1 MAETAPPNEQKPR
14 TIKTVA
20 SKTANQDATT
30 TLTLG
35 SDSYVLPFP
44 TGLQIDSE
52 YNWESTDLGALG
64 QEVFKN
70 GGMNRSLLS
79 LETAQRAYDGAA
91 AFIKQGALDLIV
103 DNLGKATFAGE
114 GKVLNPKKEVL
125 FSGTTHRA
133 FQLEWH
139 FAPLN
144 QSESETSYEFIKQIH
159 VAAAPEITSDTTFLT
174 YPDTASLVIQDGG
187 APILNRQEC
196 AITSLSCNYTPDG
209 LWATFTNGKPI
220 HIALTVGF
228 LELQLPTKENAR
240 AVFGG

>member
-1 MAETAPPNEQKPR
+1 MSESPPNEVQPR
-14 TIKTVA
+14 TIKTVDD
-20 SKTANQDATT
+20 SSANGEATT

-52 YNWESTDLGALG
+52 YNWESSDLGALG

-70 GGMNRSLLS
+70 GGMNRDLLS
-79 LETAQRAYDGAA
+79 METAQRAYEGAA
-91 AFIKQGALDLIV
+91 AFVKQGALDLIV
-103 DNLGKATFAGE
+103 DNLGKATFAAE

-144 QSESETSYEFIKQIH
+144 QKESEASYEFIKAVH

-174 YPDTASLVIQDGG
+174 YPETVTLVVQDGG

-196 AITSLSCNYTPDG
+196 AITSLSCNMTPDG
-209 LWATFTNGKPI
+209 LWATFTNGKPV

-228 LELQLPTKENAR
+228 LELQLPTKDNAR
-240 AVFGG
+240 AIFGG